1 MEIIGIEGKTFQ
13 RMKERFDEFA
23 HRIKELTDKR
33 RISDEWMDNGDV
45 CRTLNISKRTLQS
58 YRDKGILPYSQI
70 EHKCYYRVEDIKRL
84 LEQNT
89 DSDNL
94 SRRL

>member
-1 MEIIGIEGKTFQ
+1 M
-13 RMKERFDEFA
+13 
-23 HRIKELTDKR
+23 
-33 RISDEWMDNGDV
+33 
-45 CRTLNISKRTLQS
+45 NISKRTLQS

-70 EHKCYYRVEDIKRL
+70 EHKCYYRVADVRRL

-89 DSDNL
+89 DCDNP